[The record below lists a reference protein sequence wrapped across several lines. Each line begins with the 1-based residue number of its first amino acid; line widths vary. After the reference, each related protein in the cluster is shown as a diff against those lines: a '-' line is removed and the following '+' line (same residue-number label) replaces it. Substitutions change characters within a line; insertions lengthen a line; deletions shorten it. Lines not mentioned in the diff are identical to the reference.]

1 MIKKVLNTLFMKF
14 FTALAGFLI
23 YVLISHL
30 LGAFGRGQQYLILLN
45 INILLYVLTLLGN
58 STLVYLTPRKS
69 FSEIFI
75 PSILFSAVVSIIL
88 LPIIS
93 FIPGLNSIYPLQ
105 IVGLTFLASITE
117 INYYVLLG
125 KQEVNKSNYLKLIYP
140 ATNIIIV
147 LLWWA
152 LGEFDSIS
160 KYVFSLWLAYILSAV
175 YGIYLLKD
183 EYKSLHLLSKE
194 EFRYITKILFR
205 LGAVKQLGSIAQM
218 LNYRISSWIFVF
230 VFANEGVKMSG
241 IYGNSTS
248 ICESVLLFGTSLAL
262 VQYSSLSNT
271 QSNEQAKKLTL
282 KMTGVNVLFTLLAF
296 LVLCLLPSEFWILLF
311 GKEFANTGHYIRI
324 LTIGYMFLSTTSNI
338 TQYFASR
345 GNFSITASA
354 SFLGLI
360 VTAVLCYFLIPI
372 YKIEGAAY
380 SAICSY
386 IITFLVEFIFFLKW
400 IKKKNI

>member
-1 MIKKVLNTLFMKF
+1 MKF

-271 QSNEQAKKLTL
+271 QSNEQAK
-282 KMTGVNVLFTLLAF
+282 N
-296 LVLCLLPSEFWILLF
+296 
-311 GKEFANTGHYIRI
+311 
-324 LTIGYMFLSTTSNI
+324 
-338 TQYFASR
+338 
-345 GNFSITASA
+345 
-354 SFLGLI
+354 
-360 VTAVLCYFLIPI
+360 
-372 YKIEGAAY
+372 
-380 SAICSY
+380 
-386 IITFLVEFIFFLKW
+386 
-400 IKKKNI
+400 